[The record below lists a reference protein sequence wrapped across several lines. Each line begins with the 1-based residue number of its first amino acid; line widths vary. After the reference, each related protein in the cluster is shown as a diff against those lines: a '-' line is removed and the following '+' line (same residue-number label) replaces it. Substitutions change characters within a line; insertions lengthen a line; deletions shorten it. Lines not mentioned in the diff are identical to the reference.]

1 MGGWSS
7 VEFLGVFLSGAA
19 GFGFGALWYG
29 VLGERWMKAVGRTKQ
44 EIQADPSPL
53 PFIIAFVAA
62 VLAGAVMGVLMRIAG
77 LSGPLEG
84 ASLGLAVGG
93 SIVAPWIVLHYAFA
107 GRPRD
112 LWWIDGLHSAAA
124 LTIVGL
130 VLGLFF

>member
-53 PFIIAFVAA
+53 PFIIAFVVNPDALCSWVSQSA
-62 VLAGAVMGVLMRIAG
+62 CVEKRLVKVYWIANG
-77 LSGPLEG
+77 IGK
-84 ASLGLAVGG
+84 VC
-93 SIVAPWIVLHYAFA
+93 ICT
-107 GRPRD
+107 R
-112 LWWIDGLHSAAA
+112 
-124 LTIVGL
+124 
-130 VLGLFF
+130 